1 MAVSQRLRRLVSFL
15 EKLLA
20 ALSLL
25 GSAVLSY
32 RAGRNAVSSEQKDEA
47 IKQQLIAK
55 EVDDEIRASHSNPTI
70 RSSLRDKWSKS

>member
-1 MAVSQRLRRLVSFL
+1 MAASQPLRRLVSFL

-32 RAGRNAVSSEQKDEA
+32 RAGRKAASSEQKDEA

-55 EVDDEIRASHSNPTI
+55 EVDDEIRASHSNAAL
-70 RSSLRDKWSKS
+70 RSSLRDRWSKS